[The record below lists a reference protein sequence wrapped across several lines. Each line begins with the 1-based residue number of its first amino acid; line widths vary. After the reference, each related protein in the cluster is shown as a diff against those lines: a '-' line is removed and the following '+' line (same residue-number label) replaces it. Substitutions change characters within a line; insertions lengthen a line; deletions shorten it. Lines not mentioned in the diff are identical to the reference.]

1 MSLTNCTETV
11 REAIRANKDHQHAL
25 KVYTERLE
33 AELQTVDKLLETA
46 DVDLDDEP
54 DIDVGGCV
62 LVSGSVKASGLLM
75 PSELLS
81 EDSPF
86 YEEAARRNRYLSLTE
101 AHSMN
106 KRDLETLREAVRTE
120 NYRMHALDAQRRGN
134 PVFASLS
141 DQPPDYLEF
150 NKEGID
156 WERIAEK
163 VTSSSIYTRKPRECE
178 IRWLGDQHPDF
189 NHDPWT
195 QDETTKL
202 KELVAKHDDEQVDWE
217 AMADKLGTNRTPLD
231 CIRHGTTR
239 KIHIWSPDSDE
250 RLLKAVD
257 TFGHD
262 NWSVVACQV
271 SEDAT
276 PSQCQNRYQRTL
288 DPALKHKAWSDD
300 EDSLLRLAVQAYGTS
315 WVEVAAAVPGRHN
328 EQCRDRWND
337 VLNPAVAKGKW
348 TEEEDRDLL
357 TAVQQLGVPNW
368 KEISNQLASGR
379 TDSMVTFSATET
391 HISYFCFQC
400 RNRYNALQRL
410 KTSKSFK
417 MQSQTATFSVIAQ
430 PSMGTS
436 AESSRAQSQESRK
449 RKASTPAEESIE
461 MNESAT
467 FEEQSPVPEPSTTG
481 IYVTTRRADSA
492 VMFLEPIV
500 SVDPETH
507 KQRNREVLG
516 MTKSKNSAK
525 AKAKAKSKDPVVQT
539 TSQDTGDPPT
549 STKRG
554 GGRKKKKV
562 QSIEPACE
570 QPPVKQTPRPKAR
583 PLRTKKNAAPGTMVL
598 DLGPPSTSTVNHD
611 GSNTQAG
618 SSTPNTGSPGLVVQ
632 CCHVSELGKTPPRE
646 SNRTKRS

>member
-1 MSLTNCTETV
+1 MSPTNCTETV

-62 LVSGSVKASGLLM
+62 LVSGSAKASGLLM

-163 VTSSSIYTRKPRECE
+163 VSSSSIYTRKPRECE

-189 NHDPWT
+189 NHGPWT

-202 KELVAKHDDEQVDWE
+202 KELVAKHDNEQVDWE
-217 AMADKLGTNRTPLD
+217 AMADKLG
-231 CIRHGTTR
+231 I
-239 KIHIWSPDSDE
+239 
-250 RLLKAVD
+250 
-257 TFGHD
+257 
-262 NWSVVACQV
+262 SVLIKFPVQVACQV

-288 DPALKHKAWSDD
+288 DPALKHKAWSDN

-315 WVEVAAAVPGRHN
+315 WVEVAAVVPGRHN

-357 TAVQQLGVPNW
+357 AAVQQLGVPNW

-430 PSMGTS
+430 PSMDTS

-449 RKASTPAEESIE
+449 RKASTSAEESIE

-467 FEEQSPVPEPSTTG
+467 MEEQSPVPEPSTTG
-481 IYVTTRRADSA
+481 IYVTTRRANSA

-516 MTKSKNSAK
+516 MTKSKSST
-525 AKAKAKSKDPVVQT
+525 KAKAKSKDPVVQT

-554 GGRKKKKV
+554 GRKKKKV

-570 QPPVKQTPRPKAR
+570 QLPVKQTPRPKAR
-583 PLRTKKNAAPGTMVL
+583 PLRTKKNTAPGTMVL
-598 DLGPPSTSTVNHD
+598 DLGPPSTSSTCLPPLFLDFDFKPPAVNHG

-618 SSTPNTGSPGLVVQ
+618 PSTPNTESPGLVVQ

-646 SNRTKRS
+646 SNRTKHS